1 MESDLISAVGR
12 AHMNPAFATNAD
24 LAAWET
30 SLRTEYASGPA
41 LARQAVAYGYSHWL
55 ALRR

>member
-1 MESDLISAVGR
+1 
-12 AHMNPAFATNAD
+12 MNPAFATNAD